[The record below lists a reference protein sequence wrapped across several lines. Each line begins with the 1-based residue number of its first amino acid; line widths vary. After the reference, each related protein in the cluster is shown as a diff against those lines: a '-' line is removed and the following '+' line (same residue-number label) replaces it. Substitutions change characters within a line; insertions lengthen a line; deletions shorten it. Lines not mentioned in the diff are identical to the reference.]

1 MRKKMRLALPLWGAA
16 LVLAA
21 LAVGERGQ
29 QTQPVGLHQLLH
41 RPVARPT

>member
-16 LVLAA
+16 LGSALAA
-21 LAVGERGQ
+21 GERGQ